1 MAREATN
8 GVCVVGGTRGDEW
21 CVCGQ
26 WYERRRMVRV
36 DSGTRGDEWCVWTMV
51 QVETNGACG
60 KWYERRR
67 MVRVENGR
75 RGEEMCKRTNGAKDK

>member
-1 MAREATN
+1 
-8 GVCVVGGTRGDEW
+8 
-21 CVCGQ
+21 
-26 WYERRRMVRV
+26 MVR
-36 DSGTRGDEWCVWTMV
+36 E
-51 QVETNGACG
+51 ETNGACG